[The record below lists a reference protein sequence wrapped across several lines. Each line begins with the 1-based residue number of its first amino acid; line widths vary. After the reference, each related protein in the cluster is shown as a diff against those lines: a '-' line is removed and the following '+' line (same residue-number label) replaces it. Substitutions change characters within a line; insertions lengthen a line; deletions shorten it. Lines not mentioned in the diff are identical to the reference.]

1 MQEQIAAQED
11 AMYRLENNKKTYELE
26 IDTLRTH
33 LNEHQNAIEQYKK
46 DKQTL
51 YQGLIFYF
59 LLYLSR
65 RAHIIIILFVFVAK
79 RGGGGI
85 EITLISDTFHF
96 ISVFQTC
103 KICAE
108 HWQKKMR

>member
-1 MQEQIAAQED
+1 
-11 AMYRLENNKKTYELE
+11 MYRHENNKKTYELE

-59 LLYLSR
+59 LFYLPR
-65 RAHIIIILFVFVAK
+65 RTHIIIILFLLVAK
-79 RGGGGI
+79 RG
-85 EITLISDTFHF
+85 EVEL
-96 ISVFQTC
+96 
-103 KICAE
+103 K
-108 HWQKKMR
+108 

>member
-51 YQGLIFYF
+51 YQGLIFF
-59 LLYLSR
+59 P
-65 RAHIIIILFVFVAK
+65 IVPV
-79 RGGGGI
+79 
-85 EITLISDTFHF
+85 T
-96 ISVFQTC
+96 
-103 KICAE
+103 
-108 HWQKKMR
+108 

>member
-11 AMYRLENNKKTYELE
+11 AMYRLEKNKKTYELE

-59 LLYLSR
+59 LFYLPR
-65 RAHIIIILFVFVAK
+65 RTHIIIILLLFVAK
-79 RGGGGI
+79 R
-85 EITLISDTFHF
+85 EEVEL
-96 ISVFQTC
+96 
-103 KICAE
+103 K
-108 HWQKKMR
+108 

>member
-1 MQEQIAAQED
+1 
-11 AMYRLENNKKTYELE
+11 MYRLENNKKTHELE

-59 LLYLSR
+59 LFYLPR
-65 RAHIIIILFVFVAK
+65 RNTHYHNIISACCK
-79 RGGGGI
+79 ARGGGI
-85 EITLISDTFHF
+85 EITLISDKFNF